1 MSFLFLV
8 HAKKNKIK
16 EKYRRMKEAVG
27 ETVTD
32 EQVEEYYQNLLHQ
45 IEELKKK
52 ENAELDE
59 EPITDEVLREK

>member
-1 MSFLFLV
+1 
-8 HAKKNKIK
+8 
-16 EKYRRMKEAVG
+16 MKEAVG